1 MRVTVL
7 IENSRLEGRDDLE
20 PEFGL
25 SLYVERE
32 GTRILFDTGASGA
45 FLHNAK
51 TMGIDIN
58 DVDVAVVSHHHFDHG
73 GGLEDFFAANAR
85 ATVYLRESP
94 RADRYFKALAVIKKP
109 IGIDLDLLDRFSER
123 IEFVDGMRV
132 VAPGVYLLTA
142 IGSAH
147 RRPRGNN
154 RLFVETNG
162 GLVPDSFDHELVMVV
177 HEDDG
182 MVVFSGC
189 SHHGILN
196 IIDAATAQFPRVPIK
211 AVFGG
216 FHLIGL
222 PFYNSMAAS
231 RSEVREIGRQ
241 VMEKVQ
247 GPVYSGHCTGAKAFG
262 VLEGVMGESLHRF
275 QTGSS
280 VEV

>member
-147 RRPRGNN
+147 RRPRGNSPPASTCSPPSA
-154 RLFVETNG
+154 RRIG
-162 GLVPDSFDHELVMVV
+162 VPVGTTASSWKQMVV
-177 HEDDG
+177 
-182 MVVFSGC
+182 S
-189 SHHGILN
+189 S
-196 IIDAATAQFPRVPIK
+196 PI
-211 AVFGG
+211 
-216 FHLIGL
+216 
-222 PFYNSMAAS
+222 AS
-231 RSEVREIGRQ
+231 T
-241 VMEKVQ
+241 M
-247 GPVYSGHCTGAKAFG
+247 
-262 VLEGVMGESLHRF
+262 
-275 QTGSS
+275 SS
-280 VEV
+280 